1 MQHPDLLVGF
11 NTGDDAAV
19 YRLTPDLCV
28 VQTVDFFPPIV
39 DDPYEF
45 GYIAAVNAFS
55 DVYAM
60 GGTPLLA
67 LNLVCFPEDHPR
79 SVLAQILRGG
89 SDAARE
95 AGVVIGGGH
104 TVKDREPKYG
114 MAVTGT
120 VAPDAIISNAKA
132 RAGDVLVLTKPLGSG
147 IITTAARADMTDAA
161 TLAGAVTVM
170 RTLNRA
176 GAEAMDAVGVS
187 AATDVTGFGLL
198 GHLLPMMRASGC
210 EAHLRLAAV
219 PLLAGVRELAER
231 GVVPGGTRN
240 NLETARGSVR
250 FAPSISEVEQLILAD
265 AQTSGGLL
273 ISVPAERLSA
283 LLQEL
288 GTRDVAGAVI
298 GEVRVRTDL
307 TNMTGAPPD
316 VIIVEP

>member
-19 YRLTPDLCV
+19 WRIAPELCV

-60 GGTPLLA
+60 GGAPLLA
-67 LNLVCFPEDHPR
+67 LNLVCFPDDHPK

-89 SDAARE
+89 ADAARE
-95 AGVVIGGGH
+95 AGVVIAGGH

-114 MAVTGT
+114 MSVTGT
-120 VAPDAIISNAKA
+120 VRPDGIVSNATAKP
-132 RAGDVLVLTKPLGSG
+132 GDALVLTKPLGSG
-147 IITTAARADMTDAA
+147 IITTAARADRTDAA
-161 TLAGAVTVM
+161 TLAGAVAVM

-176 GAEAMDAVGVS
+176 GAEAMGVVGPS

-210 EAHLRLAAV
+210 EAHLRLSAV
-219 PLLAGVRELAER
+219 PLLAGVRELAED
-231 GVVPGGTRN
+231 GVVPGGTRA
-240 NLETARGSVR
+240 NLEAARPHVR

-273 ISVPAERLSA
+273 IAVPAERLGD

-288 GTRDVAGAVI
+288 GARDVAGAVI
-298 GEVRVRTDL
+298 GDVRKRTDL
-307 TNMTGAPPD
+307 TNMTGAAPD
-316 VIIVEP
+316 LVIVQP